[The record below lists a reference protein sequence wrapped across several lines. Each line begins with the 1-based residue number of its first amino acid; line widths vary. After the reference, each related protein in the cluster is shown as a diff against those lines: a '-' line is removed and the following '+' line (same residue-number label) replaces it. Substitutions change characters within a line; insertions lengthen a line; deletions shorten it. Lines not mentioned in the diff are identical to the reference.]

1 MQRAGETRTEK
12 KKENV
17 SNNRGKAVVR
27 YFGIL

>member
-12 KKENV
+12 KGNV